1 MPNELSAA
9 IENAYAVFPEMKWRG
24 RNATVCPCCV
34 SELNARDLARTP
46 RRDLDADLIGEY
58 LGSAHHVDEGSA
70 AQEVR
75 HFLPRI
81 FELVADGEETSLSGN
96 ECALTAPAIWGVSD
110 LVLAHPSWPDHGL
123 AWIEAFDEIDLIEL
137 AKVARANR
145 KAVPKREA
153 MAAMLYERLA
163 PIFDP
168 PAPRKRAPFKHSR
181 TTPRYARMPPEV
193 IPA

>member
-1 MPNELSAA
+1 MSTVEQICTDLGIEL
-9 IENAYAVFPEMKWRG
+9 IPCNV
-24 RNATVCPCCV
+24 TVTPMRTKAGQT
-34 SELNARDLARTP
+34 LRRLLARH
-46 RRDLDADLIGEY
+46 GEGHTTIT
-58 LGSAHHVDEGSA
+58 LRTIVES
-70 AQEVR
+70 
-75 HFLPRI
+75 
-81 FELVADGEETSLSGN
+81 SGN